1 MTTEDSA
8 IEEFKK
14 LETEKSSIETKL
26 TKLEEK
32 KSTVK
37 VEIYQ
42 KVKTDYE
49 AKLNDVKKQ
58 IEGKKEMAQ
67 TMLEKHTKNKQDMLS
82 QKAALKN
89 EIEEL
94 SLRRSI
100 GEFADDEYEKLTK
113 EKNESL
119 KGIDE
124 KVGEIERS
132 IGFLQTLLP
141 GAAPPTPPQEEIIP
155 SAPPKEVA
163 PPAEE
168 IIPPAPPQEEII
180 PSAPPKEVAPPAEEI
195 IPPAPPQEAAPKP
208 PEGERLFS
216 VDEIDKLI
224 EEKIYPTEEA
234 KIPAEEDKE
243 PAILKEPELAPE
255 ADEEKKGL
263 QCSKCGFTN
272 KPDSWYC
279 EKCGTELLEGGGI
292 L

>member
-1 MTTEDSA
+1 MATEDSA

-82 QKAALKN
+82 QKTVLKN

-124 KVGEIERS
+124 KVAEIERS

-168 IIPPAPPQEEII
+168 IIPPAPPQE
-180 PSAPPKEVAPPAEEI
+180 AV
-195 IPPAPPQEAAPKP
+195 PKP